1 MDKFYKEFYASRL
14 EEWKN
19 KYIKLLELRKLV
31 KLIVNDIEKHGG
43 KIERKNGRFSI
54 IEDTRTSIQLDRHS
68 VGLSVLEDKE
78 NLFNKNAPIFET
90 PVMYEIENTF
100 KEIEDLAYSDDTKI
114 FLYFLNIEIHNVY
127 VFYLS
132 KEKEIFTRTND
143 HLYKKKNLEKM
154 VEEEVFEELNDL
166 TDIAYLTY
174 SFYLYADLN
183 IEALRQILKYF
194 DEHFMS
200 VNNNISLNKLYF
212 NKYLSQ
218 NESDL
223 KYILSFKI
231 VVESTALLES
241 YRKELIKLYPN
252 NDKIKSQ
259 GKELNDVLVYLISKN
274 TDRVNDEIYE
284 VYIHANKAGGLI
296 KQKKNVDIDIQNSF
310 FIDIHKAD
318 DYLKNLE
325 ELQYDKKMK
334 IKITCKNK
342 INIFILIFYIF
353 LNSIYYIIPYS
364 SIYFNYKN
372 ISNENKQETE
382 EVNNHFEFL
391 GIILSSTHI
400 GILISRFIYSC
411 FSKFKNAYIFYCF
424 CFLFSFIFIILSCF
438 IDFEKNSSLIYLHT
452 TLFSLSRFFLG
463 LSNERII
470 TRKYLILFIPESKM
484 RYFSILFL
492 LTSYLGLIIGAILI
506 FFIDNIP
513 KIIQNEVNE
522 FLLYIIGFAAA
533 FIILLIILF
542 LFTEPNKDDEGNMLT
557 QILNISEV
565 TDDVEEDLLSDK
577 KKEEK
582 IYLNGKPESI
592 NDQSKDSGYL
602 VLQENNLEINLEKE
616 LYDEKK
622 KENENENDSIKN
634 EDKVISKKELQGL
647 NSIEKDIILMNQTN
661 NFDDVNLVGN
671 ELERIKKVQI
681 NKNNSFIKSFLAFII
696 TLFLCN
702 MINEYILI
710 KAPFLLEK
718 ITHEDIEDNKWIVA
732 TTFILLLL
740 FSFPLIVFCRII
752 KKFDIERRLLLVIYI
767 IILLILFGL
776 GIYKYINPGQQKPL
790 LLIIFII
797 YLLNNSLEGIT
808 HLLIEKIIP
817 SFVKFCGIHMKYL
830 FSYSIH
836 IGKAF
841 GGIIFF
847 FIYFFLYKKENTN
860 GKLLCLDNIE
870 SLFFIS
876 ITFIFFIVSFICY
889 RSLRVRAFAKLRYSE

>member
-1 MDKFYKEFYASRL
+1 MEKFYKEFYASRL

-31 KLIVNDIEKHGG
+31 KLIVKDIEKHGG

-78 NLFNKNAPIFET
+78 NLFNKNAAIFDT

-100 KEIEDLAYSDDTKI
+100 KEIEDLAYSDDIKI
-114 FLYFLNIEIHNVY
+114 FLYFLHIEIHNVY

-132 KEKEIFTRTND
+132 QEKEIYTRTNE
-143 HLYKKKNLEKM
+143 HLYKRKNLEKM
-154 VEEEVFEELNDL
+154 GKEEVLEEMTDL

-174 SFYLYADLN
+174 SFYLYANLN
-183 IEALRQILKYF
+183 IEAIHQILKYF

-200 VNNNISLNKLYF
+200 VNNNTSLNKLYF

-252 NDKIKSQ
+252 EDKIKSQ
-259 GKELNDVLVYLISKN
+259 GKELNDVLRYLISKN
-274 TDRVNDEIYE
+274 TDRVNDDIYEIY
-284 VYIHANKAGGLI
+284 IHTDKKKGGLI
-296 KQKKNVDIDIQNSF
+296 KHKKNVDIDIQNSF

-325 ELQYDKKMK
+325 ELQYDMKMK
-334 IKITCKNK
+334 IKITFKNK
-342 INIFILIFYIF
+342 INILILIFYIF
-353 LNSIYYIIPYS
+353 FNSIYYIIPYS
-364 SIYFNYKN
+364 SIYFNHKN
-372 ISNENKQETE
+372 ISNKNNEE
-382 EVNNHFEFL
+382 EVNNHFELL

-400 GILISRFIYSC
+400 GILISRFTYSH
-411 FSKFKNAYIFYCF
+411 FSKFKRAYIFYCF
-424 CFLFSFIFIILSCF
+424 CFLLSFIFIIISCF
-438 IDFEKNSSLIYLHT
+438 VKIEPNSFSVYLHT
-452 TLFSLSRFFLG
+452 ILFFLSRFFLG
-463 LSNERII
+463 LSNERIL

-492 LTSYLGLIIGAILI
+492 LTSYFGLIIGAILI

-513 KIIQNEVNE
+513 KIMHNEENQ
-522 FLLYIIGFAAA
+522 LLLNIIGFVVA
-533 FIILLIILF
+533 FIILLIIL
-542 LFTEPNKDDEGNMLT
+542 LVFTEPNKDDEGNMLT

-565 TDDVEEDLLSDK
+565 TDDIEEDLLKDK

-582 IYLNGKPESI
+582 YNINGKSESI
-592 NDQSKDSGYL
+592 NDQSKDLGYL
-602 VLQENNLEINLEKE
+602 ALQENNIEISLEKE
-616 LYDEKK
+616 LYDEK
-622 KENENENDSIKN
+622 ENENDIIKN
-634 EDKVISKKELQGL
+634 EDKVISRKELQGL
-647 NSIEKDIILMNQTN
+647 NSIEKDIILMNQNN

-681 NKNNSFIKSFLAFII
+681 NKNSSFIKSFFAFII

-718 ITHEDIEDNKWIVA
+718 IIHDEIEKKKWIVA
-732 TTFILLLL
+732 ITFILLLL

-767 IILLILFGL
+767 LVLLILICI
-776 GIYKYINPGQQKPL
+776 GIYKFINPDQQKPL
-790 LLIIFII
+790 LLIIFIT

-836 IGKAF
+836 VGKSF

-847 FIYFFLYKKENTN
+847 FFYFFLYKKDS
-860 GKLLCLDNIE
+860 KDLICLDNIE
-870 SLFFIS
+870 SMFFIS
-876 ITFIFFIVSFICY
+876 ITLIFFIISFICY
-889 RSLRVRAFAKLRYSE
+889 SSLRVRAFTKLRYYE